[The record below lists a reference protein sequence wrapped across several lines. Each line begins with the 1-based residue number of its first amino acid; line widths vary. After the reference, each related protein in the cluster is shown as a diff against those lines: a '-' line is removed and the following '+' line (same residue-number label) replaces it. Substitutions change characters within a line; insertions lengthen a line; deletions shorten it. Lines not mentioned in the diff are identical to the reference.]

1 MIYLFFF
8 PSSFRD
14 TFLLFIFVLLL
25 LNCFEHRLFS
35 TVFPFIYDTLDWFFS
50 GKILFYYLWTKLWR
64 KVYSFILVSIEKYYK
79 SNLFRQETFFLNKI
93 KIDNPLSILIKY
105 ALKSSQNIMKKHVR
119 VKDKQ
124 IPDPFNPSLQS
135 FYTCIRV
142 ERHLLTYETH
152 HFNLHTKFISFL
164 HEENALETQKLT
176 IHNKNLISFCLL
188 FDDKV
193 CKNDEKHVRDKQVMG
208 VSCKRV
214 LGTGSSVLYTT
225 LSNK

>member
-1 MIYLFFF
+1 
-8 PSSFRD
+8 
-14 TFLLFIFVLLL
+14 
-25 LNCFEHRLFS
+25 
-35 TVFPFIYDTLDWFFS
+35 
-50 GKILFYYLWTKLWR
+50 
-64 KVYSFILVSIEKYYK
+64 
-79 SNLFRQETFFLNKI
+79 
-93 KIDNPLSILIKY
+93 
-105 ALKSSQNIMKKHVR
+105 MKKHVR

-135 FYTCIRV
+135 FYTCIGE

-152 HFNLHTKFISFL
+152 HFNLHTKFISFPARGKCL
-164 HEENALETQKLT
+164 RDTQKLT

-214 LGTGSSVLYTT
+214 LGTGSSVLHDII
-225 LSNK
+225 K